1 MIFMCNVCGRNFAPQ
16 NKKDRTCSPPCKA
29 VLEHVHKEGKRD
41 LSAFSEEEL
50 ELYHA
55 FKKKVAG
62 KETAID
68 KITGTDAKIEDPKVS
83 PDKLPG

>member
-16 NKKDRTCSPPCKA
+16 NKKDRTCSPPCKL

-41 LSAFSEEEL
+41 LSALNEDEL

-83 PDKLPG
+83 PGKLPG